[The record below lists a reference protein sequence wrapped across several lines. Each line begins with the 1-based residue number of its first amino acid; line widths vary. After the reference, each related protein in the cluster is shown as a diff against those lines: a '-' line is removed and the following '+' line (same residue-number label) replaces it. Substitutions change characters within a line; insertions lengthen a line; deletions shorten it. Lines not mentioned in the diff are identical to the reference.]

1 MSTANTGSMYTIYTS
16 VIHDFRGTAVAVD
29 DDDVTTTTGTGV
41 VGARASDKGAA

>member
-1 MSTANTGSMYTIYTS
+1 MATANNRSMYTIYTS
-16 VIHDFRGTAVAVD
+16 VIHDFRGIAVAV